1 MMKVGD
7 KISFS
12 YLKGADKE
20 GWRPTLVDYAAR
32 AENYEGT
39 VEEIRNIEKSP
50 LSDYTVN
57 YGKIK
62 GERSANLVT
71 VELQDGETKAFYDG
85 RMVGRRVISP
95 TTAKAVAP
103 PSSLAFE

>member
-1 MMKVGD
+1 MMKIGD
-7 KISFS
+7 QISFS
-12 YLKGADKE
+12 YLKGSNKE
-20 GWRPTLVDYAAR
+20 GWRPELVDYASR
-32 AENYEGT
+32 SESYEGT
-39 VEEIRNIEKSP
+39 VEDIRNIEKLP

-71 VELQDGETKAFYDG
+71 VELKDGETKAFYDG

-95 TTAKAVAP
+95 TSK
-103 PSSLAFE
+103 

>member
-1 MMKVGD
+1 MMKIGD

-20 GWRPTLVDYAAR
+20 GLRPTLVDYATR

-50 LSDYTVN
+50 LSDYTVS

-62 GERSANLVT
+62 GERSTNLVT
-71 VELQDGETKAFYDG
+71 VELEDGDMKAFYDG
-85 RMVGRRVISP
+85 RMVGRRVINP
-95 TTAKAVAP
+95 TVKK
-103 PSSLAFE
+103 S